1 MPLIGVILNPGN
13 TGANVRELHKQLL
26 AAGAVIAPGEQTAT
40 NYGPSTV
47 AGDAVDLSTGRL
59 MHVASAFA
67 GTGGREGLR
76 AAVREAASAADTSQ
90 PQEPHGPARCA
101 TISGREFDLEADE
114 AVCWGSHAH
123 PSFAL
128 LILK

>member
-1 MPLIGVILNPGN
+1 
-13 TGANVRELHKQLL
+13 
-26 AAGAVIAPGEQTAT
+26 
-40 NYGPSTV
+40 
-47 AGDAVDLSTGRL
+47 

-90 PQEPHGPARCA
+90 PQEPHWLARRA

-114 AVCWGSHAH
+114 QYVRVRTLT
-123 PSFAL
+123 PAL
-128 LILK
+128 PC

>member
-1 MPLIGVILNPGN
+1 
-13 TGANVRELHKQLL
+13 
-26 AAGAVIAPGEQTAT
+26 
-40 NYGPSTV
+40 
-47 AGDAVDLSTGRL
+47 

-101 TISGREFDLEADE
+101 TISGREFDLGQY
-114 AVCWGSHAH
+114 VGVRTLTL
-123 PSFAL
+123 AL
-128 LILK
+128 PC